1 MPGAPRGN
9 AMKQDASALVKQALQ
24 DAREQ
29 LARRG
34 RIYPAAYML
43 VRNNPQTGAP
53 LTYPTAIGSVCE
65 APFGTRAEYDA
76 FLETLR
82 GEIARLGAVAV
93 ALAGEAEAE
102 IERAGGGL
110 GKQRV
115 FYVRIEDEVGVEQ
128 LHAPIEPDGQGGHSL
143 GNLLADAG
151 ASDILEQRLLSMPS
165 TVH

>member
-1 MPGAPRGN
+1 
-9 AMKQDASALVKQALQ
+9 MKQDASALVKQALE

-34 RIYPAAYML
+34 RIFPAAYML

-65 APFGTRAEYDA
+65 APFGSREEYDA
-76 FLETLR
+76 FLQTLR
-82 GEIARLGAVAV
+82 AEITRLAAVAV
-93 ALAGEAEAE
+93 AVAGEAEAE
-102 IERAGGGL
+102 IERSGGGV

-115 FYVRIEDEVGVEQ
+115 FYVRIEDDVSVEQ
-128 LHAPIEPDGQGGHSL
+128 LHAPIEPDGQGGERL
-143 GNLLADAG
+143 GKLLADAG
-151 ASDILEQRLLSMPS
+151 AGDVLAQRLLPAAA